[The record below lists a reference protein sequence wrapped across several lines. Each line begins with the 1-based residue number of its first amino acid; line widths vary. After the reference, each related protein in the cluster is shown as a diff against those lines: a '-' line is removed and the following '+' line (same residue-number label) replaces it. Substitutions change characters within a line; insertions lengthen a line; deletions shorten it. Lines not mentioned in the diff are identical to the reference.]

1 MSRGPAHRQ
10 VSTSS
15 RRTEGGAAGLR
26 ALILALALTTAV
38 VDGAFAAL
46 DVRARASEENGYA
59 RLILQFDQM
68 PSVQARVSNGILV
81 LTFSEP
87 VTLSPDKLA
96 LALANYVSAARVD
109 PDGKAFRMALSRRVT
124 VRSMAAGQRYFI
136 DLLPEGWTG
145 EPPALPQDVLDEL
158 TAQAREAERLA
169 REEAARRA
177 RARPTPIVIRASRQP
192 TFSRLTFDL
201 TAPVPVAVA
210 RKGDDVTVTFDAA
223 LSADARLIKAQL
235 PPQLR
240 DITTSDKDAR
250 LTVTMKVAKGSDIRA
265 FWDGPQYVVDLTGS
279 GASEP
284 EEAADLAKK
293 IEEAAKAAA
302 AQAQPGET
310 VIEGERPPEPVEA
323 PAKPAEEAKA
333 PQGEGA
339 SGHGDASHE
348 APKAATAEATHGGDH
363 AAAAEPAQSV
373 AQPVPETA
381 KAETPT
387 PATGGAGAEAVT
399 AEAKPAHASGE
410 AHATGGA
417 EEAKPVEKPAEA
429 AVAEQTPKPAD
440 SEMAVASSTTA
451 KNEPAATLSQDAI
464 RPIVQTVGETVRIAL
479 PFERKTPAAVFRR
492 GDNLWM
498 VFGTD
503 RPIDALPVAE
513 QAGPVIAGAESYASD
528 GAMVLR
534 INLAKTP
541 LTTVSTDANTWV
553 VSIGDLILD
562 AAVPVPLTRS
572 VKANGRTIVV
582 APLEGIG
589 GVHRV
594 RDPDAGDEMVVV
606 TASAPA
612 RAFLKPQ
619 DFVEFQTLVTA
630 HGLAFTPKADDV
642 VFAPEIDRVV
652 IGRDSGL
659 TLSAANAVASAKPKA
674 DEKRIAL
681 LDASQWGK
689 ELEQPFRE
697 RERELL
703 HTVAAATDGEVTPAR
718 IALSRFYL
726 AKGFGAEAAGVLR
739 NALAGDVNAA
749 RDPELAI
756 LSAMASVDLGHG
768 AEALKTL
775 ADNGLSDSSDGALWR
790 AVAESVDNQWGPARE
805 AFQRGAGAID
815 LYPPNLQARFRLVG
829 YQAALEA
836 KDPAD
841 ADQQRQAYE
850 ALGVDIGMGPHKA
863 LLDARLA
870 EMQGRQAE
878 ALEAYRVAT
887 EGPDAVASAEA
898 RLRSAGLRRELG
910 QIDDKAVLD
919 ELETLAAVW
928 RGDEIEAR
936 TLKALAEEHLKAGR
950 YRDAFAQLKTALV
963 YHNGSPSTRELQ
975 DTLTTKFVSLF
986 LDGEADKLPPI
997 EALSLFYDYRELTP
1011 VDRRGDEMIRKL
1023 ADRLVEVDLLSQAA
1037 DLLQHQVD
1045 HRLSGAG
1052 RAQVAARLAMIQLM
1066 NRKPSLA
1073 LKALATTRQAELP
1086 RDLVRARLVLEARAL
1101 AETARPD
1108 LALEILDQIEG
1119 DESVRLRADVLWQA
1133 RRWRE
1138 AGEAIEFLLGNTW
1151 EGPAPLDDDQ
1161 RLQALR
1167 AAIAYSLAEDKI
1179 GLDRLRSKFTA
1190 KMANSADAA
1199 AFETVS
1205 APIDARGI
1213 AFREVAK
1220 AIAATDTLDA
1230 FIKDYRARHDP
1241 AAPAAPG
1248 TPPKPSASAEPATPP
1263 AG

>member
-1 MSRGPAHRQ
+1 MTSGPAHRQ
-10 VSTSS
+10 LSTS
-15 RRTEGGAAGLR
+15 RRR
-26 ALILALALTTAV
+26 ALGGVAVVRAFVVALALAVGT
-38 VDGAFAAL
+38 VDSAQAAL

-59 RLILQFDQM
+59 RLVLQFDQM
-68 PSVQARVSNGILV
+68 PSVQARLSNGILV

-87 VTLSPDKLA
+87 VSLAPDKLA

-109 PDGKAFRMALSRRVT
+109 PDGKAFRLALSRRVT
-124 VRSMAAGQRYFI
+124 VRSMAAGQRYFV
-136 DLLPEGWTG
+136 DLLPEGWIG
-145 EPPALPQDVLDEL
+145 EPPSLPQDVIDEL

-177 RARPTPIVIRASRQP
+177 RARPTPIVIRMSRQP
-192 TFSRLTFDL
+192 TFARLTFDL
-201 TAPVPVAVA
+201 TAPVPVAVE

-223 LSADARLIKAQL
+223 LSADARLLKAQL
-235 PPQLR
+235 PPQLK
-240 DITTSDKDAR
+240 DIKTSDKDAR
-250 LTVTMKVAKGSDIRA
+250 LTVTMKVAKGADIRA
-265 FWDGPQYVVDLTGS
+265 FWDGPQYVVDLTGV
-279 GASEP
+279 GEAA
-284 EEAADLAKK
+284 EAADIAAKL
-293 IEEAAKAAA
+293 EEAAKAAA
-302 AQAQPGET
+302 AQPTPGET
-310 VIEGERPPEPVEA
+310 VLEGEKPSDAAPEQAKAADAHGADHAAPEKAADAHGADHAAPEKAADAHGADHAA
-323 PAKPAEEAKA
+323 PADAASSGSTEAKA
-333 PQGEGA
+333 PETEQA
-339 SGHGDASHE
+339 KDTHA
-348 APKAATAEATHGGDH
+348 AATDIPHGAAVDH
-363 AAAAEPAQSV
+363 AAEAGAKTEHASSEHGAAG
-373 AQPVPETA
+373 
-381 KAETPT
+381 ETP
-387 PATGGAGAEAVT
+387 A
-399 AEAKPAHASGE
+399 AHASADTGAKAAEGTAGDAPSGE
-410 AHATGGA
+410 PVAT
-417 EEAKPVEKPAEA
+417 
-429 AVAEQTPKPAD
+429 VAESRD
-440 SEMAVASSTTA
+440 S
-451 KNEPAATLSQDAI
+451 I
-464 RPIVQTVGETVRIAL
+464 RPIVQMVGETVRIAL
-479 PFERKTPAAVFRR
+479 PFERKTPAAIFRR

-503 RPIDALPVAE
+503 RAIDAEPVAA
-513 QAGPVIAGAESYASD
+513 QAGAVIAGAEAFPADS
-528 GAMVLR
+528 AMVLR

-562 AAVPVPLTRS
+562 AAVPVPLTRGVRS
-572 VKANGRTIVV
+572 TGRTIVV

-589 GVHRV
+589 GVHRLK
-594 RDPDAGDEMVVV
+594 DPDVGDELVVV

-630 HGLAFTPKADDV
+630 HGLAFSPKADDV

-652 IGRDSGL
+652 IGRDAGL
-659 TLSAANAVASAKPKA
+659 TLSAADAAPSAKPKTE
-674 DEKRIAL
+674 EKRIAL
-681 LDASQWGK
+681 LDAAQWAK
-689 ELEQPFRE
+689 ETEQPFRE

-703 HTVAAATDGEVTPAR
+703 HTVAAATEGEATPAR
-718 IALSRFYL
+718 IALARFYL
-726 AKGFGAEAAGVLR
+726 AKGFGAEASGMLR
-739 NALAGDVNAA
+739 NALAADVNAA
-749 RDPELAI
+749 RDPEFAI
-756 LSAMASVDLGHG
+756 LTAISSIDLGHG
-768 AEALKTL
+768 AEALKAL
-775 ADNGLSDSSDGALWR
+775 ADNGLSDSADGSLWR
-790 AVAESVDNQWGPARE
+790 AVAESVNNQWGPARE

-815 LYPPNLQARFRLVG
+815 LYPPTVQARFRLVG

-836 KDPAD
+836 NDAAD
-841 ADQQRQAYE
+841 ADQQRQAFE
-850 ALGVDIGMGPHKA
+850 ALGVDIGMEPHKA

-870 EMQGRQAE
+870 EMEGRQAE
-878 ALEAYRVAT
+878 ALEAYRVAI
-887 EGPDAVASAEA
+887 EGKDAVASAEA

-928 RGDEIEAR
+928 RGDDIEAR
-936 TLKALAEEHLKAGR
+936 TLKALAEEHIKAGR
-950 YRDAFAQLKTALV
+950 YRDAFAQLKTALIH
-963 YHNGSPSTRELQ
+963 HNGSPSTRELQ
-975 DTLTTKFVSLF
+975 DKLTEKFVALF
-986 LDGEADKLPPI
+986 LDGEADTLPPI

-1037 DLLQHQVD
+1037 ELLQHQVD

-1086 RDLVRARLVLEARAL
+1086 RELVRARLVLEARAL

-1138 AGEAIEFLLGNTW
+1138 AGEAIEFLLGDSW
-1151 EGPAPLDDDQ
+1151 ESATPLDDDQ

-1199 AFETVS
+1199 TFETVS
-1205 APIDARGI
+1205 APIDARGV

-1230 FIKDYRARHDP
+1230 FIKDYRKRHDP
-1241 AAPAAPG
+1241 AAPAAPAAV
-1248 TPPKPSASAEPATPP
+1248 PPKPSASTEPAATP

>member
-1 MSRGPAHRQ
+1 VTSGPAHRQ
-10 VSTSS
+10 LSTS
-15 RRTEGGAAGLR
+15 RRR
-26 ALILALALTTAV
+26 ALGGVAVVRALVVALALAVGTA
-38 VDGAFAAL
+38 DSAQAAL

-68 PSVQARVSNGILV
+68 PSVQARLSNGVLV

-87 VTLSPDKLA
+87 VSLAPDKLA

-109 PDGKAFRMALSRRVT
+109 PDGKAFRLALSRRVT
-124 VRSMAAGQRYFI
+124 VRSMAAGQRYFV
-136 DLLPEGWTG
+136 DLLPEGWIG
-145 EPPALPQDVLDEL
+145 EPPSLPQDVIDEL

-177 RARPTPIVIRASRQP
+177 RARPTPIVIRMSRQP
-192 TFSRLTFDL
+192 TFARLTFDL
-201 TAPVPVAVA
+201 TAPVPVAVE

-223 LSADARLIKAQL
+223 LSADARLLKAQL
-235 PPQLR
+235 PPQLK
-240 DITTSDKDAR
+240 DIKTSDKDAR
-250 LTVTMKVAKGSDIRA
+250 LTVTMKVAKGADIRA
-265 FWDGPQYVVDLTGS
+265 FWDGPQYVVDLTGVGES
-279 GASEP
+279 A
-284 EEAADLAKK
+284 EAADIAAKL
-293 IEEAAKAAA
+293 EEAAKAAA
-302 AQAQPGET
+302 AQPTPGET
-310 VIEGERPPEPVEA
+310 VLEGEKPTDAAPEQAKAADAHGADHATPSETASSGSSEVKAPETEKAKDTHTAKADTPHDAAADHAVEA
-323 PAKPAEEAKA
+323 GVKTAEAATAPGAETPKSEKEHAASAGVAAEGAKEEHASSEHGAAAQTPAVDALADAGGKPAEGTAGDV
-333 PQGEGA
+333 P
-339 SGHGDASHE
+339 SG
-348 APKAATAEATHGGDH
+348 
-363 AAAAEPAQSV
+363 
-373 AQPVPETA
+373 
-381 KAETPT
+381 
-387 PATGGAGAEAVT
+387 
-399 AEAKPAHASGE
+399 
-410 AHATGGA
+410 
-417 EEAKPVEKPAEA
+417 
-429 AVAEQTPKPAD
+429 
-440 SEMAVASSTTA
+440 
-451 KNEPAATLSQDAI
+451 EPAATVAESGDSI
-464 RPIVQTVGETVRIAL
+464 RPIVQMVGETVRIAL
-479 PFERKTPAAVFRR
+479 PFERKTPAAIFRR

-503 RPIDALPVAE
+503 RAIDAEPVAA
-513 QAGPVIAGAESYASD
+513 QAGAVIAGAEAFPADS
-528 GAMVLR
+528 AMVLR

-572 VKANGRTIVV
+572 VKSNGRTIVV

-589 GVHRV
+589 GVHRLK
-594 RDPDAGDEMVVV
+594 DPDVGDELVVV

-630 HGLAFTPKADDV
+630 HGLAFSPKADDV

-652 IGRDSGL
+652 IGRDAGL
-659 TLSAANAVASAKPKA
+659 TLSAAGAAASAKPKA
-674 DEKRIAL
+674 QEKRIAL
-681 LDASQWGK
+681 LDAAQWAK
-689 ELEQPFRE
+689 ESEQPFRE

-703 HTVAAATDGEVTPAR
+703 HTVAAATEGEATPAR
-718 IALSRFYL
+718 IALARFYL
-726 AKGFGAEAAGVLR
+726 AKGFGAEALGTLR
-739 NALAGDVNAA
+739 NALAADVNAA
-749 RDPELAI
+749 RDPEFAI
-756 LSAMASVDLGHG
+756 LSAISSIDLGHG
-768 AEALKTL
+768 GDALKTL
-775 ADNGLSDSSDGALWR
+775 ADNGLSDSADGTLWR

-805 AFQRGAGAID
+805 AFQRGAAAID
-815 LYPPNLQARFRLVG
+815 LYPPALQARFRLVG

-836 KDPAD
+836 NDAAE
-841 ADQQRQAYE
+841 ADQQRQAFE

-878 ALEAYRVAT
+878 ALEAYRVAI

-928 RGDEIEAR
+928 RGDDIEAR
-936 TLKALAEEHLKAGR
+936 TLKALAEEHIKAGR
-950 YRDAFAQLKTALV
+950 YREAFAQLKTALIH
-963 YHNGSPSTRELQ
+963 HNGSPSTRELQ
-975 DTLTTKFVSLF
+975 DKLTEKFVALF
-986 LDGEADKLPPI
+986 LDGEADTLPPI

-1037 DLLQHQVD
+1037 ELLQHQVD

-1086 RDLVRARLVLEARAL
+1086 RELVRARLVLEARAL

-1138 AGEAIEFLLGNTW
+1138 AGEAIEFLLGDSW
-1151 EGPAPLDDDQ
+1151 ESATPLDDDQ

-1199 AFETVS
+1199 TFETVS
-1205 APIDARGI
+1205 APIDARGV

-1230 FIKDYRARHDP
+1230 FIKDYRKRHDP
-1241 AAPAAPG
+1241 AAPAAPAAV
-1248 TPPKPSASAEPATPP
+1248 PPKPSASAEPATTP